1 MIKVIRDKSH
11 CIVDDMYPKKK
22 LRTDSYSIIWNSF
35 FSDIFGLNKF
45 FKDWAWI
52 FRRESVMLS
61 GCSIYQ
67 LIFVFMIFGLLN
79 LWPASGHSY
88 TLINN
93 TIFMFVIRLF
103 QIEFLLYILVCRLYH
118 WLEVLKFLASFV
130 TNCANQ
136 WKAEIVWYYNSI
148 RTYIDFI
155 AESSASPE
163 IKKYR
168 ITRNQQQTKQKEFFF
183 YMCAKIV
190 YSIWNKEIVNTFR
203 QSTKKKNLSIFY
215 IPILA
220 PRIKYST

>member
-45 FKDWAWI
+45 SKDWAWI

-79 LWPASGHSY
+79 LWPASDNSY

-163 IKKYR
+163 IKKHR

-183 YMCAKIV
+183 FLHVRKNSLQYMKQGNREYFSSIIKKIII
-190 YSIWNKEIVNTFR
+190 YLFFIFR
-203 QSTKKKNLSIFY
+203 Y
-215 IPILA
+215 
-220 PRIKYST
+220 